1 MSSVAINGKSFLS
14 VPNTKKTY
22 QNQNPNPKGTKS
34 QRSVSNELQQ
44 NAGERNEWKII

>member
-14 VPNTKKTY
+14 VPKTKKTH
-22 QNQNPNPKGTKS
+22 QNQKGTKS

-44 NAGERNEWKII
+44 NAGERDEWKII